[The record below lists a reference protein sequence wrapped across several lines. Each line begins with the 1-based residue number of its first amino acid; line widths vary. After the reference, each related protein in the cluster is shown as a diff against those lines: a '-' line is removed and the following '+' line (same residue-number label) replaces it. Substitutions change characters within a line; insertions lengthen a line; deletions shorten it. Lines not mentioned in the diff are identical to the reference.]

1 MSATRPAQADTVLG
15 WQRFPSMADP
25 LSITTSVLALLTTAA
40 QSVKLLVE
48 TVSRYKG
55 RDRTL
60 SRLQAELEDFLR
72 ILDALHKVVET
83 ESAMMVLLKDPIRRC
98 SQLCNDFEK
107 ALRVFSGKSKVGFR
121 DWAKM
126 EFMRGDIND
135 FLDALSGYKETISI
149 GLGTITMQT
158 SQASQ
163 EVLEEYNEMIMDTMY
178 RLNVRLQRIDEKMD
192 GLTRGIAGNMD
203 ASGTTTDLEDERVVT
218 ERCLRICEDAQHY
231 LETLASDGDLLKQQL
246 PRTNGGSDQMRFEA
260 QLMIRRTLDENRD
273 NFSETIG
280 RLQER
285 LASLPQNGTSQDESE
300 KSRLEEDLKAS
311 KKCLEVCKAASETV
325 AQQRIYRVGELIADV
340 ESDQVVITTLADLFD
355 VKKAT
360 STNGSAQWIGSFT
373 DETARQIST
382 DRYRSRF
389 GALSSTEMG
398 TTTQGPRDSW
408 TAKDHTARRANTE
421 RQSSAREA
429 TGRRPTPN
437 EVRRRASGVDGKLP
451 ANDEV

>member
-1 MSATRPAQADTVLG
+1 MSARRPMQADAVLH

-48 TVSRYKG
+48 TVNRYKG

-60 SRLQAELEDFLR
+60 SRLQAELEAFLR

-83 ESAMMVLLKDPIRRC
+83 ESAMMVLLKDPILRC

-107 ALRVFSGKSKVGFR
+107 AMRVFSGKSKVGFR

-158 SQASQ
+158 SKASQ
-163 EVLEEYNEMIMDTMY
+163 KVLEEYNEMIMDTIY

-192 GLTRGIAGNMD
+192 GLTTEVAGSVD
-203 ASGTTTDLEDERVVT
+203 ASGMTTDLEDERVIT

-246 PRTNGGSDQMRFEA
+246 PPTNSGNNQVRFEA

-280 RLQER
+280 RLHER
-285 LASLPQNGTSQDESE
+285 LASLPRNGTSQDESE

-355 VKKAT
+355 VKKAS

-398 TTTQGPRDSW
+398 TTTQVPRDSW
-408 TAKDHTARRANTE
+408 TAKDHTARRTNTD
-421 RQSSAREA
+421 RQPSAREA
-429 TGRRPTPN
+429 TERRPIPN
-437 EVRRRASGVDGKLP
+437 EVRRRASGADGKRP

>member
-1 MSATRPAQADTVLG
+1 
-15 WQRFPSMADP
+15 MADP
-25 LSITTSVLALLTTAA
+25 LSITASVLAVLTTAA

-48 TVSRYKG
+48 TVNRYKG

-72 ILDALHKVVET
+72 ILDVLHKVVET
-83 ESAMMVLLKDPIRRC
+83 ESAMMVLLKDPILRC
-98 SQLCNDFEK
+98 SQLCNDFDK
-107 ALRVFSGKSKVGFR
+107 AMKVFSGKSKVGFR

-135 FLDALSGYKETISI
+135 FLDALSSYKETISI

-158 SQASQ
+158 SKVSQ
-163 EVLEEYNEMIMDTMY
+163 RVLEEYNETLMDTIY

-192 GLTRGIAGNMD
+192 ELTRENASSVD
-203 ASGTTTDLEDERVVT
+203 TSGTTTDLEDERDVT
-218 ERCLRICEDAQHY
+218 ERCLRICEDAQQY
-231 LETLASDGDLLKQQL
+231 LETLANDEDILKQQV
-246 PRTNGGSDQMRFEA
+246 PPTNGESERMRFEA

-280 RLQER
+280 RLHER
-285 LASLPQNGTSQDESE
+285 LASLPRNGTSQDESE
-300 KSRLEEDLKAS
+300 RVRLEEDLKAS

-355 VKKAT
+355 VKKAS

-373 DETARQIST
+373 DETARHIST

-389 GALSSTEMG
+389 GALSNTGVGSA
-398 TTTQGPRDSW
+398 TQVTQDPRA
-408 TAKDHTARRANTE
+408 AKEYTVRRAKIDK
-421 RQSSAREA
+421 QSLAREA
-429 TGRRPTPN
+429 TERRPTPN
-437 EVRRRASGVDGKLP
+437 EVRRRASGADGKRP